1 MLSAGLAEDS
11 DLVLDAEML
20 EWADRVFVMESRH
33 RKAVETRFGK
43 SARSAPVVVLG
54 IRDNYRFMDPAL
66 IRLLRAKM
74 TPYLP

>member
-1 MLSAGLAEDS
+1 
-11 DLVLDAEML
+11 ML

-43 SARSAPVVVLG
+43 STRSAPVVVLG

>member
-1 MLSAGLAEDS
+1 
-11 DLVLDAEML
+11 ML

-43 SARSAPVVVLG
+43 SARRAPVVVLG
-54 IRDNYRFMDPAL
+54 IRDNYRFMDPDL